1 MRSLALVAAVAI
13 GAIGAAA
20 CGGAPPDRLEQ
31 PSADLAGAMRAY
43 VDDASVGR
51 RALERSLVR
60 RDNGY
65 AALRLVAYD
74 DAHWGR
80 LAEHDAPTA
89 PILVGSGGG
98 PSAAPPP
105 GDPSWTT
112 IDSRATG
119 WSLEELRALGERA
132 FFHYPLQA
140 SDTMPG
146 ALANKDHAGVWQHD
160 GRFGAVWVTL
170 PRGLV
175 RAAFTCATC
184 HASVSGDRLVP
195 GRNNADLDAA
205 RVYDN
210 NNGNEGGGGG
220 GGSGL
225 AAPVPGWGRGRVDV
239 TADGLDNP
247 VAITDLRP
255 IRHQQH
261 LHHAATLLND
271 PIALA
276 VRIETLMIVSHGQAV
291 RPPRKVAAAL
301 AVYLLG
307 LAPTTPLPG
316 GEGAA
321 VFAREC
327 SSCHAGEGASGPP
340 VALAAIGTDP
350 AVGESRDR
358 GTGFYRVPSL
368 RSVGDRRRLF
378 ASGAVED
385 LDALLAPDRAVPGH
399 RYGLSLDA
407 RDREALL
414 VYLRGL

>member
-1 MRSLALVAAVAI
+1 MTTSSTFASFALVAAMA
-13 GAIGAAA
+13 G
-20 CGGAPPDRLEQ
+20 CGGAPSDRLEQ
-31 PSADLAGAMRAY
+31 PSTDLAAAMRAY
-43 VDDASVGR
+43 VEDPGVGR

-60 RDNGY
+60 RDNAY
-65 AALRLVAYD
+65 ARLRLAAYD

-80 LAEHDAPTA
+80 LPEYDAPTA
-89 PILVGSGGG
+89 PILIGNGGG
-98 PSAAPPP
+98 PAAAPPP
-105 GDPSWTT
+105 GDPSWAT
-112 IDSRATG
+112 IDSRSTG
-119 WSLEELRALGERA
+119 WGLEELRALGERA
-132 FFHYPLQA
+132 FFRYPLQP

-146 ALANKDHAGVWQHD
+146 ALATKDHAGVWQQD

-184 HASVSGDRLVP
+184 HASMSGERLVP

-205 RVYDN
+205 RIYDN
-210 NNGNEGGGGG
+210 
-220 GGSGL
+220 GSGST
-225 AAPVPGWGRGRVDV
+225 AALPGWGRGLVDV
-239 TADGLDNP
+239 TPDGVDNP

-271 PIALA
+271 PVALA
-276 VRIETLMIVSHGQAV
+276 VRIETLMITSHGQAN

-301 AVYLLG
+301 AVYVLG
-307 LAPTTPLPG
+307 LAPTTSLPG

-321 VFAREC
+321 IFAREC
-327 SSCHAGEGASGPP
+327 GSCHTGEGASGAPIS
-340 VALAAIGTDP
+340 LAAIGTDP
-350 AVGESRDR
+350 AVGASTDR

-385 LDALLAPDRAVPGH
+385 IDALLAPDRAATGH
-399 RYGLSLDA
+399 RFGLGLDA
-407 RDREALL
+407 QDREALL